1 MSDTQ
6 YPEIVQAVEDF
17 VNAQNKHDDY
27 PDYNEIK
34 HVIVE
39 RSKSLS
45 PPLRGMS
52 SLAEL
57 IFKELWK
64 IIRRRRWE
72 DMQVSLPIEATS
84 LDHIP
89 GITNKEVLE
98 KVLED
103 NQKKRRK
110 VDQVS
115 NSIKYHNIIHNT

>member
-1 MSDTQ
+1 M
-6 YPEIVQAVEDF
+6 EDF
-17 VNAQNKHDDY
+17 VNAQNKDDDY

-45 PPLRGMS
+45 PPLHGIS
-52 SLAEL
+52 SIAEL
-57 IFKELWK
+57 IFKELWQ
-64 IIRRRRWE
+64 IIGRRRWE
-72 DMQVSLPIEATS
+72 DMQVSLPIETTS
-84 LDHIP
+84 LDQIP

-103 NQKKRRK
+103 NRKKRRK

-115 NSIKYHNIIHNT
+115 NDT